1 MTSFFIYLIFSY
13 ASALSY
19 TLLNE
24 PYSSQL
30 IGGASE
36 VDQHAMV
43 LCLIPSLSPYWVFKL
58 TMWMRQASRFQLCWQ
73 RRPLWEM
80 GNMAVCVCHSSVPTL
95 KGEGECVVFSLLYL
109 VCIAFMLRRT
119 GGVRAK
125 AGVLSRWRSLD
136 LMHCQEEKDSFAK
149 CFHKYS
155 LRHTNT
161 YYRFPTSPNQI
172 FECHSN
178 FSMLGVL
185 NFIII
190 ILFTYIFI

>member
-58 TMWMRQASRFQLCWQ
+58 TM
-73 RRPLWEM
+73 
-80 GNMAVCVCHSSVPTL
+80 
-95 KGEGECVVFSLLYL
+95 
-109 VCIAFMLRRT
+109 
-119 GGVRAK
+119 
-125 AGVLSRWRSLD
+125 
-136 LMHCQEEKDSFAK
+136 
-149 CFHKYS
+149 
-155 LRHTNT
+155 
-161 YYRFPTSPNQI
+161 
-172 FECHSN
+172 
-178 FSMLGVL
+178 
-185 NFIII
+185 
-190 ILFTYIFI
+190 